1 MEYQGL
7 DLPANF
13 EQQAK
18 LGKYMKLWILNNGS
32 LAIRDADP
40 LEKENENDDLH
51 HFISVLTGG

>member
-18 LGKYMKLWILNNGS
+18 LGKYVKPWILNNGS
-32 LAIRDADP
+32 LAIWDGDP
-40 LEKENENDDLH
+40 LEKENEKDDLH

>member
-40 LEKENENDDLH
+40 LEKENEN
-51 HFISVLTGG
+51 SVATKD